1 MKRFKVRFNL
11 GRGKNYLKW
20 KIEHPDK
27 EPEYLDPNEVQLV
40 LRNCELKNNQTS
52 SKKIF
57 DGANKR
63 VCSWVLCESMEVK
76 RNDFSTHSENQI
88 RYNPR
93 VQPNWLSN
101 GENVDGEKFDT
112 IISDGRRL
120 FKV

>member
-11 GRGKNYLKW
+11 GRGVKYLKW

-40 LRNCELKNNQTS
+40 LRNCELKNNQKS
-52 SKKIF
+52 AQEIFQGDYKK
-57 DGANKR
+57 
-63 VCSWVLCESMEVK
+63 VCSWVLCESVEIK
-76 RNDFSTHSENQI
+76 TNDFSTHSENQI

-93 VQPNWLSN
+93 VQPNWLMN
-101 GENVDGEKFDT
+101 DKNVDGEKFDT

>member
-11 GRGKNYLKW
+11 GRGVRYLKW

-27 EPEYLDPNEVQLV
+27 QPEYLDPNEVQLV
-40 LRNCELKNNQTS
+40 LRNCELKNNQES
-52 SKKIF
+52 SQKIF
-57 DGANKR
+57 EGANKR
-63 VCSWVLCESMEVK
+63 VCSWVLCESIEIK
-76 RNDFSTHSENQI
+76 TNDFSSHSENQI

-93 VQPNWLSN
+93 VQPNWMLN
-101 GENVDGEKFDT
+101 DKNVDGEKFET

>member
-1 MKRFKVRFNL
+1 MKSSKIRFNL
-11 GRGKNYLKW
+11 GKGKNYLKW
-20 KIEHPDK
+20 KVERPGK
-27 EPEYLDPNEVQLV
+27 ETEYLDPNEVQLV

-63 VCSWVLCESMEVK
+63 VCSWVLCESMEIK
-76 RNDFSTHSENQI
+76 TNDFSSHSENQI

-93 VQPNWLSN
+93 VQPNWLLN
-101 GENVDGEKFDT
+101 GENVDGQKFDT
-112 IISDGRRL
+112 IISVGKNL

>member
-11 GRGKNYLKW
+11 GKGKNYLKW
-20 KIEHPDK
+20 KVELPG
-27 EPEYLDPNEVQLV
+27 EQMEYLDPNEVQLV
-40 LRNCELKNNQTS
+40 LRNCELKNNQKS
-52 SKKIF
+52 AQEIFQGDYKK
-57 DGANKR
+57 
-63 VCSWVLCESMEVK
+63 VCSWVLCESMEIK
-76 RNDFSTHSENQI
+76 RNDFSSQSENQI

-93 VQPNWLSN
+93 VQPNWLLN

>member
-1 MKRFKVRFNL
+1 MKSSKIRFNL
-11 GRGKNYLKW
+11 GKGKNYLKW
-20 KIEHPDK
+20 KVERPGK
-27 EPEYLDPNEVQLV
+27 ETEYLDPNEVQLV

-63 VCSWVLCESMEVK
+63 VCSWVLCESMEIK
-76 RNDFSTHSENQI
+76 TNDFSSHSENQI

-93 VQPNWLSN
+93 VQPNWLLN
-101 GENVDGEKFDT
+101 GENVDGQKFDT
-112 IISDGRRL
+112 IISDGKNL

>member
-11 GRGKNYLKW
+11 GRGVRYLKW
-20 KIEHPDK
+20 KVEHPDK
-27 EPEYLDPNEVQLV
+27 QPEYLDPNEVQLV

-52 SKKIF
+52 SQKIF

-63 VCSWVLCESMEVK
+63 VCSWVLCESMEIK
-76 RNDFSTHSENQI
+76 RNDFLSHSENQI

-93 VQPNWLSN
+93 VQPNWLLN

>member
-1 MKRFKVRFNL
+1 MKRYKLRFNL
-11 GRGKNYLKW
+11 GRGVRYLKW

-27 EPEYLDPNEVQLV
+27 QPEYLDPNEVQLV
-40 LRNCELKNNQTS
+40 LRNCELKNNQKS
-52 SKKIF
+52 AQEIFQGNHKK
-57 DGANKR
+57 
-63 VCSWVLCESMEVK
+63 VCSWVLCESMEIK
-76 RNDFSTHSENQI
+76 KNDFSSQNENQI

-93 VQPNWLSN
+93 VQPNWLLN

>member
-1 MKRFKVRFNL
+1 MKRYKVRFNL
-11 GRGKNYLKW
+11 GRGVRYLKW

-27 EPEYLDPNEVQLV
+27 QPEYLDPNEVQLV

-52 SKKIF
+52 SQKIF

-63 VCSWVLCESMEVK
+63 VCSWVLCESMEIK
-76 RNDFSTHSENQI
+76 RKDFSSHSENQI

-93 VQPNWLSN
+93 VQPNWLLN